1 MAHPNY
7 LTKLAAMTALG
18 AFSWMPDLAHAEV
31 FRGQTAAGARY
42 LIQTPAD
49 WQRGRGLVIVNHGFQ
64 FDTESGDPSLGPAG
78 LRDRMLAQ
86 GYALAA
92 SSYSTN
98 GWANFTAEVDLK
110 ELVLAIERD
119 LQTPIANIG
128 PVYLS
133 GGSLGGLVSVQQAEL
148 IARGKINGINSAT
161 GVLSLCA
168 PLAGSAVWDQAID
181 FRVSYDAIC
190 ADSSNGRLPSGPSQA
205 PWLLRANQVDDG
217 GSTSTYAQLVTSA
230 ASCIGFEVPPALV
243 TSSMERRKAKLMEV
257 TGAKEPFLGT
267 LLFYSTFAL
276 SDLVYSG
283 KKLGTPADALNYR
296 QPFDTR
302 AIDMA
307 DIALNQSVR
316 RLQANPFDRFDLNR
330 HYSPTGRIGSA
341 KLLTITTSGD
351 GLIAPEH
358 LRYFENVISTDQW
371 RRALVQE
378 STPSHCGFNDAELIA
393 SWDQL
398 RTWTNNISAP
408 TAASLT
414 STCAGTGCRFQ
425 SAENLPRLD
434 SVIKNRAPEVNSS
447 AIDGD
452 INGDW
457 YTPSRSGE
465 GLKIEALSG
474 GRLLVNF
481 FTYPLPGESAKQMW
495 LTGVGEISPA
505 GAQVD
510 VLYRTDGARYG
521 NAFASSDVRI
531 SEFGSLAIIMQ
542 SCGKAL
548 MRFTDKNGVS
558 QERAIVQLSRQKVP
572 CFSRIAQRAET
583 GLSGSWYVPARS
595 GEGIS
600 ITVQNDRLVAYQVYT
615 YTPDGKQAWFVGQLN
630 LARDADGASLS
641 GTGPLYITE
650 GTRFGTAFNSNSVVI
665 QEFGNVS
672 MKFLS
677 CSELVLTYNTP
688 WGQNTHR
695 MSRLTIPLGS
705 ETCGL

>member
-1 MAHPNY
+1 MHRPGY
-7 LTKLAAMTALG
+7 LTQFLSISALASVAL
-18 AFSWMPDLAHAEV
+18 APIELRAEV
-31 FRGQTAAGARY
+31 FRGQTTAGARY

-64 FDTESGDPSLGPAG
+64 FDSETGDPSLGPAA
-78 LRDRMLAQ
+78 LRERMLAQ

-98 GWANFTAEVDLK
+98 GWANFTAEMDLK
-110 ELVLAIERD
+110 ELVQAVERD
-119 LQTPIANIG
+119 LQTPIANVG
-128 PVYLS
+128 PIFLT

-148 IARGKINGINSAT
+148 IARGKVSGLASAT
-161 GVLSLCA
+161 GVLGLCA

-217 GSTSTYAQLVTSA
+217 GSTSTFAQLATSA
-230 ASCIGFEVPPALV
+230 ASCIGFELPPALV
-243 TSSMERRKAKLMEV
+243 TSSMTRRKAKLMEV

-276 SDLVYSG
+276 SDLVYSA
-283 KKLGTPADALNYR
+283 KKLATPAGALNYR

-302 AIDMA
+302 AIDLA
-307 DIALNQSVR
+307 DTELNASVR
-316 RLQANPFDRFDLNR
+316 RLRANPFDRFDLNR
-330 HYSPTGRIGSA
+330 HYSPTGRIGNA

-351 GLIAPEH
+351 GLIVPEH
-358 LRYFENVISTDQW
+358 LRYFENMIPTDQW

-378 STPSHCGFNDAELIA
+378 SSPSHCGFNDAELTA

-398 RTWTNNISAP
+398 RSWTNGASAP
-408 TAASLT
+408 DPASL
-414 STCAGTGCRFQ
+414 SSACAGNTCRFQ

-434 SVIKNRAPEVNSS
+434 SVIKNRAYEVNSTP
-447 AIDGD
+447 IDGD

-457 YTPSRSGE
+457 YTPERSGE
-465 GLKIEALSG
+465 GLKIEALSN

-481 FTYPLPGESAKQMW
+481 FTYPLPGENTKQMW

-521 NAFASSDVRI
+521 NAFNSADVRI
-531 SEFGSLAIIMQ
+531 SEFGSLAIITQ

-548 MRFTDKNGVS
+548 MRFTDKNGVA

-615 YTPDGKQAWFVGQLN
+615 YTPDGKQAWFVGQMTI
-630 LARDADGASLS
+630 ARDADGVSLS

-650 GTRFGTAFNSNSVVI
+650 GARFGSAFNTNNVVV
-665 QEFGNVS
+665 QNFGNVS

-677 CSELVLTYNTP
+677 CNELVLTYDTP

-695 MSRLTIPLGS
+695 LSRLTIPLGS
-705 ETCGL
+705 ETCSL